1 MVRSPVVTATP
12 ELPSLAYLVLRC
24 ADLERSRSF
33 YEALGFA
40 VVSEQHGAGPK
51 HHACTAGNVVVEL
64 YPLGSERS
72 SGVRLGLCVDDVE
85 ALVDAVRSLG
95 GEIVRVDA
103 QGALVRDPD
112 GHTVHLTPR

>member
-1 MVRSPVVTATP
+1 M
-12 ELPSLAYLVLRC
+12 
-24 ADLERSRSF
+24 F

-40 VVSEQHGAGPK
+40 VAPEQHGAGPK
-51 HHACTAGNVVVEL
+51 HYACTAGNVVVEL

-72 SGVRLGLCVDDVE
+72 SGVRLGLCVEDPG
-85 ALVDAVRSLG
+85 ALVNAVRGLG

-112 GHTVHLTPR
+112 GHVLHLQRR